1 MSETSTAQKGRAA
14 FNLRHLRRDNC
25 GGDTR
30 GDRKRLLKE
39 AMRELDPQDL
49 AHQAAMNSNIVVADA
64 HLNVPFVNDG
74 NGTFRRA
81 TSVEEVLHY
90 QDARMDGVRVQK
102 NSFETSLFV
111 VHLPKSM
118 CEEVPDFYTSEVDG
132 REVKRPRL
140 VARDYEEAKQYL
152 EESMRWIAENFIPG
166 GIDAVAGG
174 DMNFDE
180 STPHIQFQADTLS
193 PHPDK
198 PGTLRCRPGIAYNT
212 DETVRY
218 KSGPKKGKQISGNQ
232 KFIDA
237 QRGLREHMHALGYP
251 VELEVSERHD
261 ESLNLDRY
269 TEQQDRERDLAKR
282 EDDVEVKKRS
292 VQRDMDAIDRDREQ
306 AAEELEEAKA
316 ANEKAQGVLQHAEE
330 QARAVAERV
339 LKDAREKAEQEAEQ
353 IRSDAREK
361 AEKEA
366 EQVVG
371 LAEAQADELL
381 ERAEE
386 VAQAKASEITSK
398 ARSEAATITR
408 QADEARKQAERDAE
422 KIRSEARDE
431 AEREA
436 ETIRS
441 EATRDAENTRSEARS
456 DATDIRDAA
465 RSEAEQVARDR
476 AALDSER
483 EAFDVEKRAFTESLE
498 ARRAAAEEE
507 AKIILE
513 EAVESL
519 QDISNVDQD
528 FLQIELDRDPEMK
541 QRYRETVIDRT
552 QRESAAARR
561 RAQERIKQRRQQQRQ
576 RDRDGGMEL

>member
-81 TSVEEVLHY
+81 ASVEEVLAY

-118 CEEVPDFYTSEVDG
+118 CKEIPDFYTSEVDG

-180 STPHIQFQADTLS
+180 STPHIQFQADTFS
-193 PHPDK
+193 PKPEDPDK
-198 PGTLRCRPGIAYNT
+198 LRCRPGIAYNT
-212 DETVRY
+212 DTSVRY
-218 KSGPKKGKQISGNQ
+218 TSGPKKGKQISGNQ

-269 TEQQDRERDLAKR
+269 TEQQDRERDLSNR
-282 EDDVEVKKRS
+282 ENDVEVKKRY
-292 VQRDMDAIDRDREQ
+292 VQRDMDAIDHDREQ
-306 AAEELEEAKA
+306 AAKELEQAKA

-339 LKDAREKAEQEAEQ
+339 LKEAREKAEQEAEQ
-353 IRSDAREK
+353 IRSDARER
-361 AEKEA
+361 AEQEA
-366 EQVVG
+366 EQTLG
-371 LAEAQADELL
+371 LAEAQADELFD
-381 ERAEE
+381 RAEE
-386 VAQAKASEITSK
+386 TARSKASEITAA
-398 ARSEAATITR
+398 ARSEAESITHK
-408 QADEARKQAERDAE
+408 ADEARKQAERDAE
-422 KIRSEARDE
+422 TIRSEARDE
-431 AEREA
+431 AKRDAEQIRSEARKQAERDA

-441 EATRDAENTRSEARS
+441 EARDEATSIRDEATRDAAVTRE
-456 DATDIRDAA
+456 
-465 RSEAEQVARDR
+465 EAEQ
-476 AALDSER
+476 
-483 EAFDVEKRAFTESLE
+483 EAKIFIEEATESLQE
-498 ARRAAAEEE
+498 
-507 AKIILE
+507 
-513 EAVESL
+513 
-519 QDISNVDQD
+519 ISHVDQD
-528 FLQIELDRDPEMK
+528 FLRVEIDSNPEMK
-541 QRYRETVIDRT
+541 QRYREIVIDRT
-552 QRESAAARR
+552 QEESAAVLR
-561 RAQERIKQRRQQQRQ
+561 RALERIAKRRQQEQQ
-576 RDRDGGMEL
+576 RDHDGDKESPDGGKESPDGDKESPDGGKP

>member
-1 MSETSTAQKGRAA
+1 MSKTSTTQKGRAA

-81 TSVEEVLHY
+81 ASVEEVLAY

-118 CEEVPDFYTSEVDG
+118 CKEIPDYYTSEVDG

-140 VARDYEEAKQYL
+140 VARDYEAAKQYL

-166 GIDAVAGG
+166 GINAVAGG

-180 STPHIQFQADTLS
+180 STPHIQFQADTFS
-193 PHPDK
+193 PKPEDPDK
-198 PGTLRCRPGIAYNT
+198 LRCRPGIAYNT
-212 DETVRY
+212 DTSVRY
-218 KSGPKKGKQISGNQ
+218 TSGPKKGKQISGNQ

-237 QRGLREHMHALGYP
+237 QRGLREHMHSLGYP

-261 ESLNLDRY
+261 ESLNLNRY
-269 TEQQDRERDLAKR
+269 TEQQDRERDLASR
-282 EDDVEVKKRS
+282 ENDVEVKKRS

-306 AAEELEEAKA
+306 AATELKQAQEAREA
-316 ANEKAQGVLQHAEE
+316 AQRVQENAEQ
-330 QARAVAERV
+330 QAREVAERV
-339 LKDAREKAEQEAEQ
+339 LNEAREKAEQEADK
-353 IRSDAREK
+353 IRSEARK
-361 AEKEA
+361 DA
-366 EQVVG
+366 EQELG

-381 ERAEE
+381 NRANE
-386 VAQAKASEITSK
+386 VSSAAEAKLKHAEQEAENI
-398 ARSEAATITR
+398 RSA
-408 QADEARKQAERDAE
+408 ARKQAERDSE

-476 AALDSER
+476 TALDSER

-507 AKIILE
+507 AKIIIE

-561 RAQERIKQRRQQQRQ
+561 RAQERIKQRRQQQQQ